1 MRRRCRTSFLRSEI
15 SILNTQIGQR
25 PLEHLAESRRWV
37 VSASPARCLEQLLA
51 GWIESREVLPV
62 LAQTLVDKG
71 IQLEVDLVVPRRE
84 MHRQGIAEHLR
95 LDTVEKAI
103 GQAEIHKIRWAGI
116 EPRVRHPEI
125 LRDLI
130 PSFLECGR
138 QRSALQEITVL
149 DPRYDVNVFRASVD
163 DLEREQSRTTD
174 DYQLMAPRMP
184 C

>member
-1 MRRRCRTSFLRSEI
+1 
-15 SILNTQIGQR
+15 
-25 PLEHLAESRRWV
+25 
-37 VSASPARCLEQLLA
+37 
-51 GWIESREVLPV
+51 
-62 LAQTLVDKG
+62 
-71 IQLEVDLVVPRRE
+71 